1 MPQQPESQPPQPVP
15 TNGEA
20 ADEKKPCNTLP
31 EVAEERDNDIVER
44 IDVLI
49 GHADIA
55 GPDWIKDVLG
65 TARQTI
71 VDLREPPG
79 SRWPGRIVAAGFF
92 DEAWR

>member
-71 VDLREPPG
+71 VDLREP
-79 SRWPGRIVAAGFF
+79 AAK
-92 DEAWR
+92 EAAPRQP